1 MKDETKAK
9 IKALEYC
16 LSAIRQVQRAKDP
29 REKLAAVELEVEF
42 TERIEALRTAD
53 REPSLPFQDS
63 EPVATGIGGGR

>member
-16 LSAIRQVQRAKDP
+16 ISAIKQVQKAKDP

-42 TERIEALRTAD
+42 TDRIEKLRESDRTPELAL
-53 REPSLPFQDS
+53 S
-63 EPVATGIGGGR
+63 EAESR